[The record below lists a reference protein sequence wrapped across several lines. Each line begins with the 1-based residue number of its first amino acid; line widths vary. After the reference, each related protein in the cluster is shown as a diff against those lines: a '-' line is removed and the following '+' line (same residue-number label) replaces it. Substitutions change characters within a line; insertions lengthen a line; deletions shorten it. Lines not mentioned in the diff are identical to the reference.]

1 MGVYA
6 LILAGGSGERL
17 GGVDKAQ
24 LRLGETTC
32 LKRAIKNVESQ
43 SCSIAVSRA
52 EGAQIDLPPSIACV
66 PDTFN
71 PQIGPLGGIYAG
83 AQWVKTVQKSE
94 EEAYLLVAPVDTP
107 SFPRDF
113 VERAVPLLSDHQ
125 VVLGRYGDDIY
136 PVCGIWNLSVA
147 LGIEAFA
154 KESQNYAIRRFLDKF
169 DVGYVDYAQISPHDP
184 FKNINKISDLLHF
197 SAG

>member
-24 LRLGETTC
+24 LRLGATTC
-32 LKRAIKNVESQ
+32 LERAIKSVENQ
-43 SCSIAVSRA
+43 SCSIAISLA
-52 EGAQIDLPPSIACV
+52 KGAQIDLPPSIASV

-71 PQIGPLGGIYAG
+71 PQIGPLGGIFAG
-83 AQWVKTVQKSE
+83 AQWVRAVQNSK
-94 EEAYLLVAPVDTP
+94 EEAYLLVTPVDTP

-113 VERAVPLLSDHQ
+113 VERAMPLLNDHQ
-125 VVLGRYGDDIY
+125 VVLGRYGEDIY
-136 PVCGIWNLSVA
+136 PVCGVWNLSVA
-147 LGIEAFA
+147 LLIDTFA
-154 KESQNYAIRRFLDKF
+154 KESQNHAIRRFLDDF
-169 DVGYVDYAQISPHDP
+169 SVGYVDYAQISPHDP